1 MTTKPPLTQEDVER
15 RFEEML
21 GKDGDESPSARK
33 RRRILR
39 AAYELFRTH
48 GYRKTSIDDVAR
60 RAEVAKG
67 TVYLYFPNKG
77 QLLVHAVALEKA
89 TMRDQI
95 TRFFDGSIPKADR
108 LREYVVMALK
118 ASRDLPLVSRLLA
131 GDGELL
137 AALEDAGHEEAV
149 TRTEQGL
156 DFVASLVEDAA
167 PGLLDDAEKRRR
179 AEAVMAV
186 AMASTKLVE
195 QLMPGRTI
203 DQLAQTIAEMLVHG
217 VAGRPKDP

>member
-1 MTTKPPLTQEDVER
+1 VTKKPLTKEEVDR

-21 GKDGDESPSARK
+21 GKDGDDSPSARK

-60 RAEVAKG
+60 KAEVAKG

-77 QLLVHAVALEKA
+77 QLLVAAVALEKA

-95 TRFFDGSIPKADR
+95 ARFFDGSIPKHER
-108 LREYVVMALK
+108 LHHYLTMSLR

-137 AALEDAGHEEAV
+137 AALEDAGHDEAV
-149 TRTEQGL
+149 SRTEEGL
-156 DFVASLVEDAA
+156 EFVASLIEDAA
-167 PGLLDDAEKRRR
+167 PGRLDDDEKRRR
-179 AEAVMAV
+179 AEAVLAV
-186 AMASTKLVE
+186 AMASTRLVE
-195 QLMPGRTI
+195 RLLPGRTL
-203 DQLAQTIAEMLVHG
+203 DQLATTIADMLVHG
-217 VAGRPKDP
+217 VAGKPKKR